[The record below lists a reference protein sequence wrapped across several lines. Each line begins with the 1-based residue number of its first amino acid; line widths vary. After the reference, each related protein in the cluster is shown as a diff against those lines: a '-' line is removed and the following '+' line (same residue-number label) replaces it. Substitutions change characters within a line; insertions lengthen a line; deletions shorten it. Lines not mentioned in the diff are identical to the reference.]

1 MKLLLRI
8 AYRTM
13 IRIHPASFRTEFGDE
28 MLWIFDETS
37 RNGSVV
43 YLFFDG
49 LRSIIVQRIKPRPQ
63 FIVEGN
69 YYCDVS
75 SSVPPVHLAQA
86 GFILISGVVFLSIL
100 GSSLVPRAVKRHWS
114 LTHIKITASPP
125 EIKPAKI

>member
-8 AYRTM
+8 AYRSM
-13 IRIHPASFRTEFGDE
+13 IRMHPASFRTEFGDE

-37 RNGSVV
+37 RNGSLV

-49 LRSIIVQRIKPRPQ
+49 LRSVVVQRIKPRAQ
-63 FIVEGN
+63 LVVEGN

-86 GFILISGVVFLSIL
+86 GFILVSGVVFLSIL

-114 LTHIKITASPP
+114 LTHIKISASPS
-125 EIKPAKI
+125 ETKPAKI